1 MRHLLRLKQ
10 YFTGFFTAL
19 CLSASFVLFVGSH
32 KKSLGSVVVDS
43 IIVKGD
49 DGSMTTIIGSG
60 MITYNTNGKQSCY
73 VGTADQGGGVI
84 RTSNIN
90 GKETCYLG
98 ANILSN
104 GELIINNNKGNT
116 IVWMGS
122 IDNKNHMGDGG
133 INLFDR
139 YGDFGWGASGKE

>member
-1 MRHLLRLKQ
+1 MKQ

-19 CLSASFVLFVGSH
+19 CLSASFVLFVGSQ

-104 GELIINNNKGNT
+104 GDTSDHPSSPTSHFDLIFVSFNFLKLLLAKTYNVLKFS
-116 IVWMGS
+116 IV
-122 IDNKNHMGDGG
+122 
-133 INLFDR
+133 
-139 YGDFGWGASGKE
+139 